1 MSPKPNVSAERKPQI
16 LAAAMRTFT
25 RKGLVATRMEDIA
38 REARLSVGGV
48 YWYFLGK
55 DEVIL
60 ELLEEM
66 TETDIGLLRELLEAD
81 GSVVERLLKYLQTD
95 LASMLKIYPLLY
107 QLYAFALHDARILK
121 HVSAYRVTYRQTL
134 VEFFQQGIER
144 GELRPH
150 DVQVA
155 ASTLTALA
163 QGVLETA
170 VLDPAHVDFVK
181 TIRETAGLFL
191 SGLAAVKSI
200 EI

>member
-48 YWYFLGK
+48 YWYFSGK

-66 TETDIGLLRELLEAD
+66 IETDIGLLRGLLEAE

-95 LASMLKIYPLLY
+95 LAATVKIYPLLY
-107 QLYAFALHDARILK
+107 ELYAWALHDARILK
-121 HVSAYRVTYRQTL
+121 RVSAYRVAYRQAL
-134 VEFFQQGIER
+134 VEFFQQGIQR

-150 DVQVA
+150 DPQVA
-155 ASTLTALA
+155 AATLTALA
-163 QGVLETA
+163 QGVLENA

-191 SGLAAVKSI
+191 SGLAAGSLV